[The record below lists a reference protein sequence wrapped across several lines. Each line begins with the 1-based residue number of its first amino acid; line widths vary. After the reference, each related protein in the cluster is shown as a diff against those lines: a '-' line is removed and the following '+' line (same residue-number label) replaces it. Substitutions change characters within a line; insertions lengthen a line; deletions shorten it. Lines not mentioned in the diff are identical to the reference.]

1 MSQADLS
8 SLDAILERYK
18 RDIDVTLLDRNL
30 RLTVDERIAQLQRL
44 VELAEELRRARR
56 VDTNSP

>member
-1 MSQADLS
+1 MSEADYT

-18 RDIDVTLLDRNL
+18 RDIDITLLDRNR

-44 VELAEELRRARR
+44 GEFAEELRRARR